1 MTARHDV
8 VHDWI
13 ALRYAESRAF
23 TETYGFAGSQGYV
36 NIEGLLMRP
45 KDAPSETLLVY
56 MHPSVTQHGLP
67 VPQSLPA
74 LGYHV
79 LCANNRYVK
88 NDSALIMEK
97 VLLDLG
103 AWIRHAKEVLGYTRI
118 ILCGWSGGGPLM
130 LFYQSQAECPTI
142 TDTPAGD
149 PVDVKGAGL
158 IPADAVIFQAASISR
173 AHILVEA
180 IDPSVRDEANPD
192 DRDVTLDIYDPRNPN
207 QPPYSAAYI
216 AEYRAAQYRR
226 VRRIAAWVKGMLAEL
241 KRRGGA
247 EVERGFVTHRTLAD
261 PRFVD
266 ATVDPNDRK
275 PGACYVG
282 VPETANNGPVGLGRF
297 STLRSWLSQ
306 WSIDDTRANGLLCAP
321 KITVPFLAIEN
332 GADDGAPQPHVGM
345 VFDVVGSKDKSM
357 HVVRH
362 ANHYYAGQPEL
373 LAEANGI
380 ITAWLHSR
388 GLVTPPAGAPHV

>member
-1 MTARHDV
+1 MTQPYILR
-8 VHDWI
+8 DWLT
-13 ALRYAESRAF
+13 LRYEERAAF
-23 TETYGFAGSQGYV
+23 SETYGFSGSQGFV
-36 NIEGLLMRP
+36 NLEAILLRP
-45 KDAPSETLLVY
+45 AGIAADTLLVY

-74 LGYHV
+74 LGFHV

-103 AWIRHAKEVLGYTRI
+103 AWIRHAKEVLGYERI
-118 ILCGWSGGGPLM
+118 VLCGWSGGGPLM
-130 LFYQSQAECPTI
+130 LFYQSQAEHPTI

-149 PVDVKGAGL
+149 PVNVKGACL

-180 IDPSVRDEANPD
+180 IDPSVRDESNPD
-192 DRDVTLDIYDPRNPN
+192 DRDVTLDIYDKRNPN

-226 VRRIAAWVKGMLAEL
+226 ARRIAAWVKAKLAEL

-247 EVERGFVTHRTLAD
+247 EIERGFVTHRTLAD
-261 PRFVD
+261 PRWVD
-266 ATVDPNDRK
+266 ASVDANDRK
-275 PGACYVG
+275 PGASYVG
-282 VPETANNGPVGLGRF
+282 NPETANNGPIGLGRF

-321 KITVPFLAIEN
+321 QISVPFLAIEN
-332 GADDGAPQPHVGM
+332 GGDDGAPQPHVGM
-345 VFDVVGSKDKSM
+345 IFDVVGSADKTM
-357 HVVRH
+357 RVVRH
-362 ANHYYAGQPEL
+362 ANHYYAGQPDL
-373 LAEANGI
+373 LAEANTI
-380 ITAWLHSR
+380 IHDWLR
-388 GLVTPPAGAPHV
+388 ARALAA

>member
-1 MTARHDV
+1 MTDTPPYETIQE
-8 VHDWI
+8 WI
-13 ALRYAESRAF
+13 ALRYTEPRAF
-23 TETYGFAGSQGYV
+23 SETYGFAGSQGYV
-36 NIEGLLMRP
+36 NVEGLLMKPRGHAS
-45 KDAPSETLLVY
+45 DTLMVY

-67 VPQSLPA
+67 VPQSLPG
-74 LGYHV
+74 LGFHV

-103 AWIRHAKEVLGYTRI
+103 AWIRHAKDVLGYKRI
-118 ILCGWSGGGPLM
+118 VLCGWSGGGPLM
-130 LFYQSQAECPTI
+130 LFYQSQAEHPTI

-149 PVDVKGAGL
+149 PVDVKGARL
-158 IPADAVIFQAASISR
+158 IPADAVIFQAASVSR

-180 IDPSVRDEANPD
+180 IDPSVRDELNPD
-192 DRDVTLDIYDPRNPN
+192 DRDVTLDIYDPANPN
-207 QPPYSAAYI
+207 QPPYTADYI
-216 AEYRAAQYRR
+216 AIYRAAQYRR
-226 VRRIAAWVKGMLAEL
+226 VRKIAAWVKAMLAEL
-241 KRRGGA
+241 QRRGTG

-261 PRFVD
+261 PRWVD

-321 KITVPFLAIEN
+321 QISVPFLAIEN
-332 GADDGAPQPHVGM
+332 GADDGAPQPHVQM
-345 VFDVVGSKDKSM
+345 IYDVVGSTDKTM

-373 LAEANGI
+373 LAEANTLI
-380 ITAWLHSR
+380 QSWLRSR
-388 GLVTPPAGAPHV
+388 GLIS